1 LKKYLQ
7 KIRKNLIDRG
17 NIKKYLLYAVGEI
30 ILISIG
36 ILFAFYLNN
45 LKTESNIRIDEIK
58 ILEELNSNLKSSII
72 TFERA
77 IKAERI
83 YYEYNLMILDYLD
96 NKKPYND
103 SLDKAFGTYF
113 WTISSNPITGGY
125 DYLKSQGIELITN
138 NSLRKEI
145 SFVFEHDFS
154 ILKKENEVWANN
166 LQQNITYP
174 YYVNHFRKYF
184 PEESDS
190 GSVDF
195 AKPFD
200 YDALVKDDIFKSHN
214 AEIISNRKWNINSLQ
229 NVINRINNLMTKI
242 DEEVRSLKEK

>member
-1 LKKYLQ
+1 MKNYFKQ
-7 KIRKNLIDRG
+7 IRKNLIDG
-17 NIKKYLLYAVGEI
+17 ENIRKYLIYAVGEI

-77 IKAERI
+77 IKAERL
-83 YYEYNLMILDYLD
+83 YYSYNLMILDYLD
-96 NKKPYND
+96 NKKLYND
-103 SLDKAFGTYF
+103 SLDVAFGTYM

-125 DYLKSQGIELITN
+125 DYLKSKGIELITN

-145 SFVFEHDFS
+145 SFVFEHEFS
-154 ILKKENEVWANN
+154 ILKEENEVWANN

-174 YYVNHFRKYF
+174 YYVNHFRKYY
-184 PEESDS
+184 PEESYS
-190 GSVDF
+190 NNVDY

-200 YDALVKDDIFKSHN
+200 YDALLEDDIFKSHN
-214 AEIISNRKWNINSLQ
+214 AEIISNRRWNINSLQ
-229 NVINRINNLMTKI
+229 NIINRINLLITKI
-242 DEEVRSLKEK
+242 DEEVRMLKEK